1 MHAIY
6 FECPRDFTLLSF
18 SGFGDSA
25 NGSVSMIFVHINYS
39 QVSRLSHVPGGG
51 GGGGGGGCHAH
62 EEYVALEFFSEMHTP
77 LS

>member
-51 GGGGGGGCHAH
+51 GGA
-62 EEYVALEFFSEMHTP
+62 ATRMKSTLLWNFFLKCTP
-77 LS
+77 HSPDWL